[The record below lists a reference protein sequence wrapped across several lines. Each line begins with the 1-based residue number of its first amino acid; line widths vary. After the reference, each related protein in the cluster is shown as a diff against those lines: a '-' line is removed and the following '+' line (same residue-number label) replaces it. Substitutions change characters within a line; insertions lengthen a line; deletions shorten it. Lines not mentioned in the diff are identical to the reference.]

1 MSLLEVKSVTA
12 GYEELKIVKDVS
24 LEIRKGEIVVLLG
37 SNGAGKTTLINA
49 IIGLIKDKN
58 GSITFNNDEIINF
71 PAFEVAKK
79 GMILVPQGRG
89 LFNKMSVLEN
99 LYLGSYLPKAR
110 HRREELLERV
120 FSIFPKLKER
130 YKQKAGSLSGGE
142 QQMLAVARALM
153 SDPELLILDEPSLGL
168 APKIVR
174 SLFETIYMVNKEMAI
189 TIFLVEQ
196 NLKQALSVAKRG
208 YLLESG
214 RMVLSGSSEELIQN
228 KEVKKAYLGM

>member
-130 YKQKAGSLSGGE
+130 YKQKAGSLSRGE

>member
-1 MSLLEVKSVTA
+1 MSLLKVKSVTA
-12 GYEELKIVKDVS
+12 GYEELKIVKDIS
-24 LEIRKGEIVVLLG
+24 LEINKGEIIVLLG

-49 IIGLIKDKN
+49 IIGLVTDKK
-58 GSITFNNDEIINF
+58 GSITFNDAEIINL

-89 LFNKMSVLEN
+89 LFNKMSVLDN

-110 HRREELLERV
+110 SKREVLLERV

-168 APKIVR
+168 APKIIH
-174 SLFETIYMVNKEMAI
+174 SLFETIYMINTEMSI

-214 RMVLSGSSEELIQN
+214 KMVLSGSSEELIQN